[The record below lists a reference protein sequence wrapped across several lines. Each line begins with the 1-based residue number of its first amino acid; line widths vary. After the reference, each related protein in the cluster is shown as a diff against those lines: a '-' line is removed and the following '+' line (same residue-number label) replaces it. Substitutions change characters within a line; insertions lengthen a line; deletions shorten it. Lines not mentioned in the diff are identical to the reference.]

1 MGTTGVLQ
9 VTGVKETAAFKVKA
23 LKEAG
28 FVNTAET
35 IRCLHCSARY
45 MLLIAPGSGDD
56 APINILDVG
65 KAIRELTEKVSAE
78 HATGHAS
85 DRVMV
90 DREYPVDTSRQ
101 KLRPS

>member
-9 VTGVKETAAFKVKA
+9 VTGIKETAAFKVKA

-45 MLLIAPGSGDD
+45 MLLIAPGPGENGSFH
-56 APINILDVG
+56 ILDVG

-85 DRVMV
+85 DRIIV
-90 DREYPVDTSRQ
+90 DREYPVVQASHN
-101 KLRPS
+101 LRPS

>member
-9 VTGVKETAAFKVKA
+9 VTGIKETAAFKVKA

-45 MLLIAPGSGDD
+45 MLFIAPGSGEGDSF
-56 APINILDVG
+56 NILDVG
-65 KAIRELTEKVSAE
+65 KAIRDLTEKVSAE

-85 DRVMV
+85 ERVMTDGV
-90 DREYPVDTSRQ
+90 YPAVAGSH

>member
-9 VTGVKETAAFKVKA
+9 VTGIKETAAFKAKA

-45 MLLIAPGSGDD
+45 MLLIAPGPAENGSFH
-56 APINILDVG
+56 ILDVG

-85 DRVMV
+85 DRIMV
-90 DREYPVDTSRQ
+90 DREFPVIQGDRSPE
-101 KLRPS
+101 PS